1 MVVHKVWKN
10 KKGKAHYLKKF
21 LLDNSVTYL
30 ADYTA
35 VRHVSRNE
43 SLAQFLRHT
52 IKTILTERTSVCCLR
67 HYSVMDKHFCC
78 TVLLEKTLP
87 TSLR

>member
-43 SLAQFLRHT
+43 SLAQFLRNT
-52 IKTILTERTSVCCLR
+52 IK
-67 HYSVMDKHFCC
+67 KPF
-78 TVLLEKTLP
+78 
-87 TSLR
+87 